1 MKKTER
7 AIYNKPTEVMSYN
20 GQERAKNSSEE
31 VEVLSRGKIHSWI
44 RPIGSTQPGM
54 KTFTRYLTFKN

>member
-7 AIYNKPTEVMSYN
+7 AIYNKPYELMEHNLKEQT
-20 GQERAKNSSEE
+20 KKDSEE
-31 VEVLSRGKIHSWI
+31 VEVLSRGEIHSWI